1 MCGGV
6 ILYIHSFLFLVCKGE
21 ASYPYSFQVISMPR
35 VGFLK
40 QVRIGKLSVL
50 LAKKKRKKKNRQT
63 GKKKRIK
70 KENCLPLVVN
80 RKTACIST
88 RFTRLQ
94 NFLIIKI
101 KEIICKSFSSF
112 SPITA
117 RCTYIRVLEGFQV
130 LGFEGMDKTCKL
142 Q

>member
-63 GKKKRIK
+63 GKKKKTDK
-70 KENCLPLVVN
+70 KGKLLASCCEQKNGVYFNTFYTVTKLPYY
-80 RKTACIST
+80 
-88 RFTRLQ
+88 Q
-94 NFLIIKI
+94 N
-101 KEIICKSFSSF
+101 
-112 SPITA
+112 
-117 RCTYIRVLEGFQV
+117 
-130 LGFEGMDKTCKL
+130 
-142 Q
+142 